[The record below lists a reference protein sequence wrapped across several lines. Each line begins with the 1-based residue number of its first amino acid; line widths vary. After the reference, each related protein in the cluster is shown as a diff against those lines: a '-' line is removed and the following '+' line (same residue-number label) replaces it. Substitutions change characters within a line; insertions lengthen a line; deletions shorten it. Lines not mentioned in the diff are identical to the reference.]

1 MCQRLELMTLLLNS
15 MRRALLTICMAMV
28 AVAAMA
34 DKREYWEMPEVYQVN
49 KLPARATLIPYSS
62 MEQALQRGD
71 SEWVMDI
78 SGEWKFHWSPK
89 PADAP
94 EEFESVLYDDSEWAT
109 IPVPGNW
116 EVNGYGMPIYT
127 NVTYPFPKNPPF
139 IPHDDNPTGC
149 YRHRFTLP
157 EEWDNRRVIL
167 HFESGLAAMYIWING
182 IEVGYSEGTKTAV
195 EFDITNFIQR
205 GENVLAVK
213 GLRWSDGSYL
223 EDQDFWRLSG
233 FDRGVKLYSVDK
245 VRLADMFVVA
255 DLDES
260 YKRGIYSSQVTIENA
275 LSQRFA
281 GTLELR
287 LVDKEGRV
295 LIRDSEQIIVEA
307 GTAAEVLFE
316 KQLAKVDA
324 WSHESPSL
332 YSTVVVLKGADGRI
346 IEATSART
354 GFRKVEIKD
363 AQLLLNGKPLMI
375 NGVNIHEHNPATGH
389 VVNRELMLKDITL
402 MKQFNINAV
411 RTSHYP
417 QPTEWY
423 DLCDEYGILLVDEAN
438 IEAHGC
444 GTGWHES
451 YPEFHPSHRAEWKG
465 THHDRVRSMVER
477 DKNHPSVILWSMGNE
492 SSDGEV
498 YGEMYTWIKERDKT
512 RFVQLEQGYGGAHT
526 DIICPMYS
534 PMAELRRYAERE
546 DIGKP
551 YILCEFAHA
560 MGNSTGNFREYFDIM
575 ALGKHMQGGFIWDW
589 VDQGID
595 AVGRDSRHYWAYGG
609 DFGAWMYTHD
619 ENFCCNGVVSPDR
632 TPHPGLY
639 EVKKVYQDINF
650 EWLDGGVVRIHNDFR
665 FSDLSAYKFVY
676 KVLCEGEQVAEGEIV
691 DVKCKAGKST
701 DVTIALPELKAGKE
715 YMLNLYA
722 LQSAEHPLIPEGY
735 EVASEQIALSEYDY
749 SVKEIYRHVKVREG
763 DDWVVAYAGDIG
775 VLFNKNNGRLV
786 RYVSGDRDILPN
798 LPEPWFWR
806 APTDNDWGAGFQRTA
821 NVWRTNRRKTV
832 ESSYDSKGNTLVVR
846 SVCELVDAPSLLT
859 TTYTFMADGA
869 LKVEVEWERKG
880 EYVPE
885 LPRIGMRMIL
895 PEDYKNLKY
904 YGRGP
909 WESYADRK
917 ESSFIGLYEQS
928 TDEQLFPYV
937 RPQESGNKSDV
948 RWLELTNG
956 EGVGLRVEGL
966 QPLNISAM
974 PYRSEDLDPGLSK
987 KQMHYSDIEPRR
999 EVVLHIDLAQRGLGG
1014 DDSWGAQP
1022 HDEYRLTADKYSYG
1036 YILRP
1041 IDKKRSFVEFMQ

>member
-1 MCQRLELMTLLLNS
+1 MVIV
-15 MRRALLTICMAMV
+15 ALSATAQE
-28 AVAAMA
+28 
-34 DKREYWEMPEVYQVN
+34 REYWEQPEVYEVG
-49 KLPARATLIPYSS
+49 KLPARATLTPYATI
-62 MEQALQRGD
+62 EQALLRGE

-78 SGEWKFHWSPK
+78 SGDWKFYWTPT
-89 PADAP
+89 PAEAP
-94 EEFESVLYDDSEWAT
+94 EEFESIFYDDSQWGT

-116 EVNGYGMPIYT
+116 EVQGYGMPIYT
-127 NVTYPFPKNPPF
+127 NVNYPFAKNPPF

-149 YRHRFTLP
+149 YRHRFVIP
-157 EEWDNRRVIL
+157 EAWDNRRVIL
-167 HFESGLAAMYIWING
+167 HFESGLAAMYVWVNG

-195 EFDITNFIQR
+195 EFDITGMVQH

-213 GLRWSDGSYL
+213 GLRWADGSYL

-233 FDRGVKLYSVDK
+233 FDRGVKVYTVDD
-245 VRLADMFVVA
+245 VRIADMFVIS
-255 DLDES
+255 DLDED
-260 YKRGIYSSQVTIENA
+260 YKRGLYTSTVTIENGR
-275 LSQRFA
+275 SQQFN
-281 GTLELR
+281 GSVELQ
-287 LVDKEGRV
+287 LIDKEGRV
-295 LIRDSEQIIVEA
+295 LIKESKQLVVEA
-307 GTAAEVLFE
+307 GSTVDVAIERG
-316 KQLAKVDA
+316 LAKVDL
-324 WSHESPSL
+324 WSHEFPNL
-332 YSTVVVLKGADGRI
+332 YTTLVALRGSDGAV
-346 IEATSART
+346 IEATSTRT

-363 AQLLLNGKPLMI
+363 AQLLLNGRRLMI

-389 VVNRELMLKDITL
+389 VVNRELMLKDIAL
-402 MKQFNINAV
+402 MKQHNINAV

-451 YPEFHPSHRAEWKG
+451 YPQFHPSHRAEWMG

-498 YGEMYTWIKERDKT
+498 YGQMYTWIKNRDKT
-512 RFVQLEQGYGGAHT
+512 RFVQLEQGYGGPHT

-534 PMAELRRYAERE
+534 PMSELRRYAERK
-546 DIGKP
+546 DLSKP

-575 ALGKHMQGGFIWDW
+575 SLGKHMQGGFIWDW

-619 ENFCCNGVVSPDR
+619 ENFCCNGLLLPDR
-632 TPHPGLY
+632 TPHPGIH

-650 EWLDGGVVRIHNDFR
+650 ELLEGGIVRIHNDFN
-665 FSDLSAYKFVY
+665 FSDLSAYDFSY
-676 KVLCEGEQVAEGEIV
+676 MVLCEGRQVAGGTLEE
-691 DVKCKAGKST
+691 VKCKAGKSV
-701 DVTIALPELKAGKE
+701 DIAIALPELEEGKE
-715 YMLNLYA
+715 YLLNLYA
-722 LQSAEHPLIPEGY
+722 LQREENLLIPAGH

-749 SVKEIYRHVKVREG
+749 SIKKPHGHLKVREG

-786 RYVSGDRDILPN
+786 RYVSDDRELLPQV
-798 LPEPWFWR
+798 PEPWFWR

-821 NVWRTNRRKTV
+821 NVWRTNRSRTV
-832 ESSYDSKGNTLVVR
+832 ESSIKIGSQEVVAR
-846 SVCELVDAPSLLT
+846 NVREMVDAPSLFIT
-859 TTYTFMADGA
+859 TCTFMADGA
-869 LKVEVEWERKG
+869 LKIEVEWERKG
-880 EYVPE
+880 EFVPE
-885 LPRIGMRMIL
+885 LPRLGMRIIL
-895 PEDYKNLKY
+895 PEDYKNFKY

-909 WESYADRK
+909 WENYSDRK

-937 RPQESGNKSDV
+937 RPQESGNKCDV
-948 RWLELTNG
+948 RWLELTNSEG
-956 EGVGLRVEGL
+956 EGLRVEGL
-966 QPLNISAM
+966 QPLSVSAM
-974 PYRSEDLDPGLSK
+974 PYRSEDLDPGLTK

-1022 HDEYRLTADKYSYG
+1022 HDAYRLTADKYSYG

-1041 IDKKRSFVEFMQ
+1041 VDKKK

>member
-1 MCQRLELMTLLLNS
+1 MVIV
-15 MRRALLTICMAMV
+15 ALSATAQE
-28 AVAAMA
+28 
-34 DKREYWEMPEVYQVN
+34 REYWEQPEVYEVG
-49 KLPARATLIPYSS
+49 KLPARATLTPYATI
-62 MEQALQRGD
+62 EQALLRGE

-78 SGEWKFHWSPK
+78 SGDWKFCWTPT
-89 PADAP
+89 PAEAP
-94 EEFESVLYDDSEWAT
+94 EEFESIFYDDSQWGT

-116 EVNGYGMPIYT
+116 EVQGYGMPIYT
-127 NVTYPFPKNPPF
+127 NVNYPFAKNPPF

-149 YRHRFTLP
+149 YRHRFVIP
-157 EEWDNRRVIL
+157 EAWDNRRVIL
-167 HFESGLAAMYIWING
+167 HFESGLAAMYVWVNG

-195 EFDITNFIQR
+195 EFDITGMVQH

-213 GLRWSDGSYL
+213 GLRWADGSYL

-233 FDRGVKLYSVDK
+233 FDRGVKVYTVDD
-245 VRLADMFVVA
+245 VRIADMFVIS
-255 DLDES
+255 DLDED
-260 YKRGIYSSQVTIENA
+260 YKRGLYTSTVTIENGR
-275 LSQRFA
+275 SQQFN
-281 GTLELR
+281 GSVELQ
-287 LVDKEGRV
+287 LIDKEGRV
-295 LIRDSEQIIVEA
+295 LIKESKQLIVEA
-307 GTAAEVLFE
+307 GSTVDVAIERG
-316 KQLAKVDA
+316 LAKVDL
-324 WSHESPSL
+324 WSHEFPNL
-332 YSTVVVLKGADGRI
+332 YTTLVALRGSDGAV
-346 IEATSART
+346 IEATSTRT

-363 AQLLLNGKPLMI
+363 AQLLLNGRRLMI

-389 VVNRELMLKDITL
+389 VVNRELMLKDIAL
-402 MKQFNINAV
+402 MKQHNINAV

-451 YPEFHPSHRAEWKG
+451 YPQFHPSHRAEWMG

-498 YGEMYTWIKERDKT
+498 YGQMYTWIKNRDKT
-512 RFVQLEQGYGGAHT
+512 RFVQLEQGYGGPHT

-534 PMAELRRYAERE
+534 PMSELRRYAERK
-546 DIGKP
+546 DLSKP

-575 ALGKHMQGGFIWDW
+575 SLGKHMQGGFIWDW

-619 ENFCCNGVVSPDR
+619 ENFCCNGLLLPDR
-632 TPHPGLY
+632 TPHPGIH

-650 EWLDGGVVRIHNDFR
+650 ELLEGGIVRIHNDFN
-665 FSDLSAYKFVY
+665 FSDLSAYDFSY
-676 KVLCEGEQVAEGEIV
+676 MVLCEGRQVAGGTLEE
-691 DVKCKAGKST
+691 VKCKAGKSV
-701 DVTIALPELKAGKE
+701 DIAIALPELEEGKE
-715 YMLNLYA
+715 YLLNLYA
-722 LQSAEHPLIPEGY
+722 LQREENLLIPAGH

-749 SVKEIYRHVKVREG
+749 SIKKPHGHLKVREG

-786 RYVSGDRDILPN
+786 RYVSDDRELLPQV
-798 LPEPWFWR
+798 PEPWFWR

-821 NVWRTNRRKTV
+821 NVWRTNRSRTV
-832 ESSYDSKGNTLVVR
+832 ESSIKIGSQEVVAR
-846 SVCELVDAPSLLT
+846 NVREMVDAPSLFIT
-859 TTYTFMADGA
+859 TCTFMADGA
-869 LKVEVEWERKG
+869 LKIEVEWERKG
-880 EYVPE
+880 EFVPE
-885 LPRIGMRMIL
+885 LPRLGMRIIL
-895 PEDYKNLKY
+895 PEDYKNFKY

-909 WESYADRK
+909 WENYSDRK

-937 RPQESGNKSDV
+937 RPQESGNKCDV
-948 RWLELTNG
+948 RWLELTNSEG
-956 EGVGLRVEGL
+956 EGLRVEGL
-966 QPLNISAM
+966 QPLSVSAM
-974 PYRSEDLDPGLSK
+974 PYRSEDLDPGLTK

-1022 HDEYRLTADKYSYG
+1022 HDAYRLTADKYSYG

-1041 IDKKRSFVEFMQ
+1041 VDKKK